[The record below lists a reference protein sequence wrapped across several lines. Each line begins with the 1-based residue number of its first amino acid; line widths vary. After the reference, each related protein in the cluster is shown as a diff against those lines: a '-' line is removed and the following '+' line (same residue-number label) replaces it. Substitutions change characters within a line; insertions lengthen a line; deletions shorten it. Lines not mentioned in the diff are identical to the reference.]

1 MDKYTYSL
9 KAEKIQKLVR
19 QEDYLEAAR
28 IADTVDW
35 KQEHNV
41 RLLSA
46 VSEAY
51 EKIGEYDKAIDVL
64 LTAYERTSLGKRHIY
79 KLTELALAA
88 GHVEDAEAF
97 YRRYL
102 EEAPDENNRYILRYK
117 IAEAKGES
125 LDKRIAILETYKK
138 YEFEEEW
145 ACRLA
150 ELYNEAGMEK
160 QCVALCDEIILWFGV
175 GSYVDRAME
184 LKEIWQPLTDA
195 QREHRENREYYAARV
210 KAVANEMSEAA
221 EEDEEEPLNTEEE
234 TDIPEEDLSAE
245 EDLPVIAISPEVAGS
260 DIEKTVQ
267 PAAEEAVEAP
277 AAEEPAAAAVEAP
290 APEEPAPVPEEI
302 QDPDLEVVPED
313 DVRIYTGP
321 SRAVKYEPA
330 REYVDPAAPEE
341 AASVQETVP
350 EPVPAAVPAEPEVT
364 ETAVPQEEEDPFDI
378 SSYEDKTDEP
388 DFYTADNTAFEE
400 PKLDTEI
407 TPEEKQALADRT
419 DPAAVRDGQDEMER
433 TRNLKDI
440 LRSTIGSPRRVRENL
455 EPTREF
461 RIPRELLGEEE
472 TAEAAATAATATAV
486 TATAAA
492 AAAGV
497 AAETEVSSPAAAP
510 EEKAAAEPAAVEP
523 AAVEPAAEAV
533 PADAAE
539 EQPAAAEKKE
549 EAQPAPEI
557 KAEEQPADPREDEM
571 LYKEDEILYEDNT
584 VEEAEP
590 AVQEAAPEVKAPVQ
604 EEPLDS
610 PFDTDGPAAGGQIPL
625 SADEGVLPVLSFE
638 ETERAVWEDQSRRRK
653 ETDPLKN
660 KGMERCIFVP
670 VEEGEDSVDAAI
682 DAMEEYYTSRG
693 RELPPIA
700 RILSE
705 KLNNRG
711 LVKSIP
717 QLTGK
722 DLIIDRASGL
732 SDDMIKELLRVIE
745 HLDTGKVFALTDS
758 ASGIEIAKQRIRQ
771 QIIANANALG
781 RDHAEDAQAKENFEA
796 VPDRRPQRRVRKVQP
811 LNFERIHPDHELSEK
826 DFIRYADFFAHK
838 IECVLDDSA
847 IDALEDEVDLILREG
862 GRLTPSEAED
872 IIEDAAEHAS
882 RKMFGKKYDKDGF
895 LILREKNFD

>member
-88 GHVEDAEAF
+88 DHIEDAEAF
-97 YRRYL
+97 YRKYL

-125 LDKRIAILETYKK
+125 LDKRITILETYKK

-160 QCVALCDEIILWFGV
+160 ECVALCDEIILWFGV

-184 LKEIWQPLTDA
+184 LKEIWQPLTDV

-221 EEDEEEPLNTEEE
+221 EEEKQELIDTEG
-234 TDIPEEDLSAE
+234 TADIPEEDLSAE
-245 EDLPVIAISPEVAGS
+245 EELPVIAISPEVAGS
-260 DIEKTVQ
+260 DIE
-267 PAAEEAVEAP
+267 
-277 AAEEPAAAAVEAP
+277 EPAAAKFAADKPVEGP
-290 APEEPAPVPEEI
+290 APEKPAAVRQAPVPAES

-321 SRAVKYEPA
+321 SRPVKHEPA
-330 REYVDPAAPEE
+330 REYIDPAVPEE
-341 AASVQETVP
+341 PAEEALPPETVP
-350 EPVPAAVPAEPEVT
+350 EAVIPEVPAA
-364 ETAVPQEEEDPFDI
+364 ETGKAAVPEEEDPFDI
-378 SSYEDKTDEP
+378 STYEDKKDEP
-388 DFYTADNTAFEE
+388 DFYEADNTDFEE
-400 PKLDTEI
+400 PRLDTEEI
-407 TPEEKQALADRT
+407 SEETGNAMAEST
-419 DPAAVRDGQDEMER
+419 DQNAIRKEQNELER

-440 LRSTIGSPRRVRENL
+440 LRSTIGSPRKVKENL

-461 RIPRELLGEEE
+461 RIPRELLGEDEAEAPAE
-472 TAEAAATAATATAV
+472 TAAAPALAAADIAAAETSAEEAPADAGQTAENAKTE
-486 TATAAA
+486 AAA
-492 AAAGV
+492 AAD
-497 AAETEVSSPAAAP
+497 
-510 EEKAAAEPAAVEP
+510 K
-523 AAVEPAAEAV
+523 AV
-533 PADAAE
+533 PAVTEAKE
-539 EQPAAAEKKE
+539 EPDSAKKE
-549 EAQPAPEI
+549 EEQDAAPAV
-557 KAEEQPADPREDEM
+557 KAEEKLEEQMEDEM

-590 AVQEAAPEVKAPVQ
+590 AVREAVPAAKAPAE

-610 PFDTDGPAAGGQIPL
+610 PFDLEGPAASEQIPL

-653 ETDPLKN
+653 ESDPLKN

-670 VEEGEDSVDAAI
+670 VTEEEDSVDAAI
-682 DAMEEYYTSRG
+682 DALEGYYTDRG
-693 RELPPIA
+693 RDLPPIA

-717 QLTGK
+717 QLSGK
-722 DLIIDRASGL
+722 DLIIDHASGL
-732 SDDMIKELLRVIE
+732 SDDMIKELLRVIN

-758 ASGIEIAKQRIRQ
+758 AAGIESAKQRIRQ
-771 QIIANANALG
+771 QIIANADALG
-781 RDHAEDAQAKENFEA
+781 RDHTDDARTEQENQEP
-796 VPDRRPQRRVRKVQP
+796 VQERRPQRRVRKVQP
-811 LNFERIHPDHELSEK
+811 LNFERIHPDRELSEK
-826 DFIRYADFFAHK
+826 DFVRYADFFAHK

-847 IDALEDEVDLILREG
+847 FDALEDEVDIILREG
-862 GRLTPSEAED
+862 GRLTPAEAED

-882 RKMFGKKYDKDGF
+882 RRMFGKKYDKDGF
-895 LILREKNFD
+895 LILREKDFD

>member
-79 KLTELALAA
+79 KLTELALTA

-97 YRRYL
+97 YRKYL

-125 LDKRIAILETYKK
+125 LDKRITILETYKK

-160 QCVALCDEIILWFGV
+160 ECVALCDEIILWFGV

-184 LKEIWQPLTDA
+184 LKEIWQPLTDV

-221 EEDEEEPLNTEEE
+221 EEGEQVPLDADAE
-234 TDIPEEDLSAE
+234 TDIPEEAPGEE

-260 DIEKTVQ
+260 DIEK
-267 PAAEEAVEAP
+267 
-277 AAEEPAAAAVEAP
+277 PAAAKPAAVIP
-290 APEEPAPVPEEI
+290 ASVPAES

-321 SRAVKYEPA
+321 SRPVRHEPA
-330 REYVDPAAPEE
+330 REYIDPALPEE
-341 AASVQETVP
+341 SAAEEIP
-350 EPVPAAVPAEPEVT
+350 AEPVPEAVIPAVSAADSRTEHVP
-364 ETAVPQEEEDPFDI
+364 EEEDPFDI
-378 SSYEDKTDEP
+378 SSYEDKKDEP
-388 DFYTADNTAFEE
+388 DFYTADNTDFEE
-400 PKLDTEI
+400 PKLDTEEI
-407 TPEEKQALADRT
+407 SDEEKKALADRT
-419 DPAAVRDGQDEMER
+419 DPDAVRNAQDELVR

-440 LRSTIGSPRRVRENL
+440 LRSTIGSPRKVRESL

-461 RIPRELLGEEE
+461 RIPRELLEEE
-472 TAEAAATAATATAV
+472 EESGPAAETAAGAAPAEAAAAESPAEE
-486 TATAAA
+486 
-492 AAAGV
+492 G
-497 AAETEVSSPAAAP
+497 AAEGLPVSASRPA
-510 EEKAAAEPAAVEP
+510 EKEAAEPAVPAEEP
-523 AAVEPAAEAV
+523 APAAEETEPEPV
-533 PADAAE
+533 KAE
-539 EQPAAAEKKE
+539 PQEEK
-549 EAQPAPEI
+549 QIVPEI
-557 KAEEQPADPREDEM
+557 KAEEKQAEPMEDEM
-571 LYKEDEILYEDNT
+571 LYKEDEVLYEDNT

-590 AVQEAAPEVKAPVQ
+590 AEQEVKVQ

-610 PFDTDGPAAGGQIPL
+610 PFDTDGPAEKGQIPL

-682 DAMEEYYTSRG
+682 DALEEYYSSRG
-693 RELPPIA
+693 RDLPPIA

-717 QLTGK
+717 QLNGK
-722 DLIIDRASGL
+722 DLIIDHASGL

-745 HLDTGKVFALTDS
+745 HLDTGKVFALTDT
-758 ASGIEIAKQRIRQ
+758 AAGIESAKQRIRQ
-771 QIIANANALG
+771 QIIANADALG
-781 RDHAEDAQAKENFEA
+781 RDHAEDAQANQDSFESVKE
-796 VPDRRPQRRVRKVQP
+796 RRPQRRVRKVQP
-811 LNFERIHPDHELSEK
+811 LNFDRINPDRELSEK

-847 IDALEDEVDLILREG
+847 IDALEDEIDIILREG
-862 GRLTPSEAED
+862 GRLTPAEAED